1 MKFKRFVYLCYFTYM
16 NSINTII
23 TKIKVTFMKRYRYE
37 ITENELAI
45 ILNIKPNL
53 FIEYII
59 NHKIPYKQIC
69 DLCYIYKIDINKLFY
84 NQQLSHDRYKIQYF
98 HNKTISLDT
107 GFVYTS

>member
-1 MKFKRFVYLCYFTYM
+1 MKFKLFVYLCYFTYM

-23 TKIKVTFMKRYRYE
+23 TKITATFMKRYRYE

-53 FIEYII
+53 FIEYIR

-84 NQQLSHDRYKIQYF
+84 NQQLSLTTDRYKIQYF
-98 HNKTISLDT
+98 HKTTISLDT
-107 GFVYTS
+107 GFM